1 MGKKLICLQTAA
13 GSVEEVV
20 RPCTGGRSVASFLA
34 GLKRASGTAGRSVA
48 SFLTGLWKVYG
59 DAEKAEKI
67 FSKCRK
73 CREVYK
79 EQWLS
84 ERSIDQLTVRT
95 FARS

>member
-1 MGKKLICLQTAA
+1 MLICLQTAA

-20 RPCTGGRSVASFLA
+20 RPCTAGRSVASFLA
-34 GLKRASGTAGRSVA
+34 
-48 SFLTGLWKVYG
+48 GLWKVYG

-84 ERSIDQLTVRT
+84 GRSIDQLTVRT